1 MALKTGHVGTNHDRC
16 YLLDRRSKAGVQ
28 DFKLSSLET
37 LEAVPFLFII
47 EKKRILSDVWVILFY
62 EN

>member
-1 MALKTGHVGTNHDRC
+1 MIGVIFLIVC
-16 YLLDRRSKAGVQ
+16 RSKVGVQ